1 MTDETYTKQLDDLKC
16 QLASLVE
23 HVALGNLS
31 PNAICEELNG
41 MKSDLELIIDD
52 FVDFDLD
59 GLLRLGAD
67 SNG

>member
-41 MKSDLELIIDD
+41 MKSDLELIAARLRER
-52 FVDFDLD
+52 FPP
-59 GLLRLGAD
+59 GLA
-67 SNG
+67 